1 MAPLTEPPRCPRCA
15 SPLVEIRIDR
25 GESTLR
31 MRSCA
36 ACDTRHWDADGEA
49 AALDSVLSKVAAP
62 KR

>member
-25 GESTLR
+25 GASTLR
-31 MRSCA
+31 MRSCST
-36 ACDTRHWDADGEA
+36 CDTRQWHADGEVA
-49 AALDSVLSKVAAP
+49 DLDSVLSKVAAP

>member
-1 MAPLTEPPRCPRCA
+1 MAPLTEPSRCPRCQ

-25 GESTLR
+25 GDSTLR

-36 ACDTRHWDADGEA
+36 ACDTRQWHADGEVA
-49 AALDSVLSKVAAP
+49 ELESVLAKVATP